1 MKRVSLI
8 IIGDEILDGS
18 VQDTNSAFLARRI
31 AEVGSQVTRITVLA
45 DDPQIV
51 APELIAAAKANDFV
65 ITSGGIGPTPDDRTY
80 EAFAAAFG
88 VPLLPHPFLEEVVE
102 RRFEAAERPW
112 AMRMASPPEGA
123 ELVTGGRFAWPLV
136 RFRNLFILP
145 GVPSILEDKFAL
157 IEPYLSA
164 EAFYTGYIK
173 VRARESALARD
184 MAALIDEFPA
194 VRVGSYPVLEPVPHV
209 RLVVRSKDPQLAS
222 TVLDR
227 LETLFA
233 ADAKIEVQPIDFT

>member
-1 MKRVSLI
+1 MKRVALI

-18 VQDTNSAFLARRI
+18 VQDSNSAFLARRI
-31 AEVGSQVTRITVLA
+31 AGVGSQVTRITVLP
-45 DDPQIV
+45 DDPEIV
-51 APELIAAAKANDFV
+51 APELIAASEANDFV

-80 EAFAAAFG
+80 EAFSAAFG
-88 VPLLPHPFLEEVVE
+88 VPLVPNPLLEAVVAK
-102 RRFEAAERPW
+102 RFDAEERPW

-123 ELVTGGRFAWPLV
+123 KLVTGGRFAWPLV

-157 IEPYLSA
+157 LEADLSA
-164 EAFYTGYIK
+164 EAFYTGYVK
-173 VRARESALARD
+173 VRARESALAKD
-184 MAALIDEFPA
+184 MAALIDEFPE
-194 VRVGSYPVLEPVPHV
+194 VRVGSYPVLDPVPHV

-227 LETLFA
+227 LTMLFDD
-233 ADAKIEVQPIDFT
+233 DAKIEVQPIDFT